1 MRPSPFA
8 ASKSTA
14 QEYRRFLC
22 RLHLVH
28 ALAVAGLKP
37 RKVDS
42 RALALTRGV
51 AVASGAILNVEARG
65 ADVIVVSD
73 FVPMVVSRREL
84 GLGMDI
90 NDIAEDIT
98 DELRCSLE
106 YYGDRYPAAP
116 LPANA
121 PVYLTGGHP
130 MLDSG
135 LASKLADSVS
145 QPLLF
150 PEPELSYPGDFPV
163 LGFMVNVGLA
173 LKAA

>member
-1 MRPSPFA
+1 M
-8 ASKSTA
+8 
-14 QEYRRFLC
+14 C

-98 DELRCSLE
+98 DELRSSLE

-135 LASKLADSVS
+135 LAGKLADSVS